1 MEQPGCCFIRTR
13 TGLWHGNTHRFIGLG
28 LLYFFFSSQAL
39 KSFCDGEARIAF
51 VMTLLISD
59 YYLSL
64 VDSLIGSMGGK
75 EKKKGGGE

>member
-1 MEQPGCCFIRTR
+1 
-13 TGLWHGNTHRFIGLG
+13 
-28 LLYFFFSSQAL
+28 
-39 KSFCDGEARIAF
+39 
-51 VMTLLISD
+51 MTLLISD